1 LGADHALALLSDML
15 WVGALVLA
23 PLLGAIL
30 VVGVLISVLQVAT
43 QVQEMTLAYVPK
55 LIVAGLTLVLLGGW
69 MLNRIMH
76 FSRDLLLSIPSI
88 TH

>member
-1 LGADHALALLSDML
+1 LALLSDML

>member
-1 LGADHALALLSDML
+1 MALLSDML

>member
-1 LGADHALALLSDML
+1 LGADRALALLSDML
-15 WVGALVLA
+15 WSGAIVLA

-30 VVGVLISVLQVAT
+30 IVGVLISILQVAT

-55 LIVAGLTLVLLGGW
+55 LIVAGLVLILLGGW
-69 MLNRIMH
+69 MMNRIMH
-76 FSRDLLLSIPSI
+76 FSRDLFLSIPSI

>member
-1 LGADHALALLSDML
+1 ML